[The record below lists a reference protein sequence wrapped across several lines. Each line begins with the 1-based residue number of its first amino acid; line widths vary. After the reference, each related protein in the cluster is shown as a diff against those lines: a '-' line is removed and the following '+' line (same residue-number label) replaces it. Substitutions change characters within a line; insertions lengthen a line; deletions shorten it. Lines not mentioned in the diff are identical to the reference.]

1 MEKVL
6 IIIPTY
12 NEAENISQI
21 IKEIFNCST
30 NVHIL
35 VVDDS
40 SPDGTNFLVKKLINI
55 YPAKLHLLNRIEKKG
70 LGPAYI
76 DGFKWALHNEYSQIF
91 EMDADF
97 SHDPSEIDKMIRI
110 LNDGFDLVIGSRYKS
125 GINVLNW
132 PIGRIMLS
140 YAASIY
146 VKVITGMPINDPTS
160 GFVGYKSHVLKKIG
174 LDNINFQGY
183 AFQIEMKYMA
193 WINGFSLFEHPIIF
207 KNRLKG
213 ESKMNIT
220 IFWEAIFGVI
230 KMRLFK

>member
-76 DGFKWALHNEYSQIF
+76 DGFKWALQNEYSQIF

-160 GFVGYKSHVLKKIG
+160 GFVGYKSHVLKK
-174 LDNINFQGY
+174 N
-183 AFQIEMKYMA
+183 
-193 WINGFSLFEHPIIF
+193 WT
-207 KNRLKG
+207 R
-213 ESKMNIT
+213 
-220 IFWEAIFGVI
+220 
-230 KMRLFK
+230 